1 MPQATAQDRVTGVRR
16 FLPALTAFSLSA
28 KMKYAIKAALSLVMV
43 YYIAFSQGWS
53 NVMTAATTI
62 IFIAVTDSL
71 GDSILKGMFRIIGT
85 VTGAAIG
92 MLLIALFPQERALYL
107 ISVSIIVTIL
117 LYLARAFRGDMII
130 FLLAAIT
137 PMTMFKNGAVDN
149 VFLYGA
155 GKTLMTVFGITV
167 YTLVGVFLWP
177 VNLKDT
183 TRKQAGILTGLQH
196 DFFLSRSGSA
206 EESAKNREKILEQM
220 EQLRH
225 SVAKIG
231 SSLASGLNS
240 SQWQSVFA
248 DFTRI
253 NEILT
258 VLTMHG
264 EDMDGEKLDQET
276 LSGCVNN
283 YPQLVRETETLFT
296 AVERSWQEPGT
307 IPLPPEFKAEFDMEA
322 LNALAPLKRAAL
334 SSAIRRLASL
344 HAVLRK
350 LAGKLNALNSPAP
363 TRFKDENVKKQPR
376 FLWLDIEDLK
386 GALLSLLIFWCAT
399 LFWITA
405 NPPAGF
411 FIVTMATG
419 LSVITTF
426 SPVKPSMMIVVYSI
440 SFIFAILAYILV
452 LPHLATGGQLAVF
465 LLVYAF
471 IGFYF
476 IIPDLA
482 ALFLIGIIMLNI
494 TNEMYYVFD
503 GFLNMLLAFYAFLL
517 ILLLFYYLPFS
528 NKPEHLF
535 LTLEKRFFALAG
547 ILIDYDRKK
556 ILEKTTAFDKITAG
570 YARMH
575 LLNTAGKMR
584 LWATQ
589 IDGRFFRDL
598 PQKELVQFSRDCES
612 FARLLLILDRDEDRS
627 PGNPLI
633 RAHVEQ
639 FENTALRAFLK
650 KEGGVLMDEESA
662 RTRKQQA
669 MARIDQELERFFSR
683 QGAGQ
688 YDRETMLAY
697 YENLSLRKNI
707 LAGFLTLHDRT
718 AKLKL
723 NLLQETRF

>member
-1 MPQATAQDRVTGVRR
+1 MQAATQGRATGRR
-16 FLPALTAFSLSA
+16 RQAPLLSALSLSE
-28 KMKYAIKAALSLVMV
+28 KMKYAIKAALSLVLV

-92 MLLIALFPQERALYL
+92 MLLIACFPQERALYL

-137 PMTMFKNGAVDN
+137 LMTMFKNGTVEN

-155 GKTLMTVFGITV
+155 DKTLMTVFGITV

-196 DFFLSRSGSA
+196 DFFLSRNGPAA
-206 EESAKNREKILEQM
+206 EREKNQEKILEQM

-231 SSLASGLNS
+231 SSLASGLSS

-248 DFTRI
+248 DFNRI

-258 VLTMHG
+258 VLAIYG
-264 EDMDGEKLDQET
+264 EDMDGENLDPET
-276 LSGCVNN
+276 FSSCVKN
-283 YPQLVRETETLFT
+283 YHRLIQETETLFA
-296 AVERSWQEPGT
+296 AVERSWQQPGT
-307 IPLPPEFKAEFDMEA
+307 IPLPPEFKAEFDMDA
-322 LNALAPLKRAAL
+322 LNALSPLVRAAL
-334 SSAIRRLASL
+334 SSAMRRLVSL

-386 GALLSLLIFWCAT
+386 GALLSFLIFWCAT

-440 SFIFAILAYILV
+440 SFIFAVLAYVLI
-452 LPHLATGGQLAVF
+452 LPHLTTGGQLALF
-465 LLVYAF
+465 LFVYAF

-482 ALFLIGIIMLNI
+482 ALFLIGIILLNI
-494 TNEMYYVFD
+494 TNEMHYVFD

-517 ILLLFYYLPFS
+517 LLLLFYYLPFS
-528 NKPEHLF
+528 TKPEHLF

-547 ILIDYDRKK
+547 ILIGYDRKK
-556 ILEKTTAFDKITAG
+556 ILEKTTVFDKIIAG

-575 LLNTAGKMR
+575 LLNTAGKIR
-584 LWATQ
+584 LWAAQ
-589 IDGRFFRDL
+589 IDGRFFH
-598 PQKELVQFSRDCES
+598 ELSKDTLAQFSKDCES
-612 FARLLLILDRDEDRS
+612 FARLLLVQGRDENRFT
-627 PGNPLI
+627 GNPLI
-633 RAHVEQ
+633 RAHVKQ
-639 FENTALRAFLK
+639 FENTSLRSFLQK
-650 KEGGVLMDEESA
+650 TRGVGMDEESA
-662 RTRKQQA
+662 RTGKLLI
-669 MARIDQELERFFSR
+669 RIRIEQELERFFSR
-683 QGAGQ
+683 QDAGG
-688 YDRETMLAY
+688 YDQDTILAY
-697 YENLSLRKNI
+697 YEDLSLRKNI
-707 LAGFLTLHDRT
+707 LTALRSLHDRR
-718 AKLKL
+718 AKLGL
-723 NLLQETRF
+723 NVLEETRF